1 MTDRPISWSAHP
13 DIRNKPSVWEP
24 RFGYGWQRRTTD
36 LKGLIDHI
44 ADGGAFI
51 AAAMTSDH
59 RTAAAFESAS
69 LVAVDIDYG
78 LTISEFADHPLA
90 ASACCVYSTPSHD
103 PGNGKHRFRVLF
115 RLPETIHGGDL
126 YKAIVTILTNALG
139 GDRSCTDPT
148 RLFYGNS
155 DAAHMGVDV
164 NAVLDSQIIS
174 DAEAFLEQQRS
185 ACRDAASE
193 VDEISILRAIH
204 VLEQVI
210 EPTRDGERDRF
221 VRISAAARAGGDAVF
236 PAWSDWASRGHHGSG
251 GNRRQSSERWF
262 AGLKGSSLG
271 TLFFLASEQNPSWRD
286 GLPDELR
293 SSEGYGFKGHSDT
306 WAGYDLLDFMGDPD
320 VTVPATPQASMF
332 DANSPWAQVAT
343 PAAPKA
349 PGYEDAAFEGDPPPS
364 TSSKPPEKRGPG
376 RPKKANVVEQAMGR
390 LRNLYPGLRRNM
402 VTDQVEFGPKDAP
415 QLLPDSSTTYIRLS
429 RGDSDLMPKT
439 MVNDLIQVIAYEKR
453 YNPVKG
459 YLDTC
464 LSAQAPCPYFDR
476 LASEL
481 LGIDG
486 EDSDNLHLEGQHI
499 ADVIL
504 RRFFIAAVARAMKP
518 GCDAPWM
525 PVFVGAQNVGKSA
538 FLRYL
543 VPPQH
548 SGPAWSTT
556 VQQGIGFLKEKPH
569 ILHAGWVVVLDEV
582 ERYFQ
587 RRFVE
592 ELKNLVSTAV
602 DYSAKKY
609 QNEALYPR
617 SFVLAGAT
625 NNKDFLVDPT
635 GNRRFL
641 PIIVHGKV
649 PSPDDAR
656 VKIIDL
662 DRLQRDRDSIWAAAY
677 AAYLAGEEWTFSS
690 YELGLVNAYIDGFSH
705 DNAVGPMVSRVLG
718 VHTTGM
724 VKGRRYVLLAEVL
737 QQMGIDVTA
746 FKNMQIPVSDEMKRL
761 GWVPTRVRI
770 FGKVTRVWLEPSTKP
785 PG

>member
-1 MTDRPISWSAHP
+1 
-13 DIRNKPSVWEP
+13 
-24 RFGYGWQRRTTD
+24 
-36 LKGLIDHI
+36 
-44 ADGGAFI
+44 
-51 AAAMTSDH
+51 
-59 RTAAAFESAS
+59 
-69 LVAVDIDYG
+69 
-78 LTISEFADHPLA
+78 
-90 ASACCVYSTPSHD
+90 
-103 PGNGKHRFRVLF
+103 
-115 RLPETIHGGDL
+115 
-126 YKAIVTILTNALG
+126 
-139 GDRSCTDPT
+139 
-148 RLFYGNS
+148 
-155 DAAHMGVDV
+155 
-164 NAVLDSQIIS
+164 
-174 DAEAFLEQQRS
+174 
-185 ACRDAASE
+185 
-193 VDEISILRAIH
+193 
-204 VLEQVI
+204 
-210 EPTRDGERDRF
+210 
-221 VRISAAARAGGDAVF
+221 
-236 PAWSDWASRGHHGSG
+236 
-251 GNRRQSSERWF
+251 
-262 AGLKGSSLG
+262 
-271 TLFFLASEQNPSWRD
+271 
-286 GLPDELR
+286 
-293 SSEGYGFKGHSDT
+293 
-306 WAGYDLLDFMGDPD
+306 
-320 VTVPATPQASMF
+320 
-332 DANSPWAQVAT
+332 
-343 PAAPKA
+343 
-349 PGYEDAAFEGDPPPS
+349 
-364 TSSKPPEKRGPG
+364 
-376 RPKKANVVEQAMGR
+376 
-390 LRNLYPGLRRNM
+390 
-402 VTDQVEFGPKDAP
+402 
-415 QLLPDSSTTYIRLS
+415 
-429 RGDSDLMPKT
+429 

-486 EDSDNLHLEGQHI
+486 DDSDNLCLDGQHI

-548 SGPAWSTT
+548 AGPAWSTT
-556 VQQGIGFLKEKPH
+556 VQQGISYLKEKPH
-569 ILHAGWVVVLDEV
+569 ILHAGWIVVLDEV

-592 ELKNLVSTAV
+592 ELKNLVSTSA

-609 QNEALYPR
+609 QNEAIYPR
-617 SFVLAGAT
+617 SFVIAGAT

-662 DRLQRDRDSIWAAAY
+662 DRLQADRDSIWAAAY
-677 AAYLAGEEWTFSS
+677 AAYLASETWTFSS

-724 VKGRRYVLLAEVL
+724 VRGRRYVLLAEVL
-737 QQMGIDVTA
+737 QQMGVDVTQ

-761 GWVPTRVRI
+761 GWTPTRIRI
-770 FGKVTRVWLEPSTKP
+770 FGKVTRVWLAPAEGQS
-785 PG
+785 